1 MTSKILPVIETVPL
15 KSGSQDYE
23 NLRTS
28 ILEEF
33 ASTVPQD
40 LRLPK
45 DLIDNPAKNVTNI
58 PRTCGILTEQELDI
72 TENYDATALAA
83 AIASKKFTSVAVVTA
98 FAKRAIVAH
107 QLTCCLTQWFMEK
120 AVLTAQ
126 RYDDYL
132 EETGRTVGP
141 LHGVPISI
149 KEHMP
154 IKDQWSNVGFLNTR
168 VYDRDDCQM
177 TDILRK
183 AGAVFYCK
191 TNQPQAIMHLET
203 TSPWGRTLNPHNINL
218 SSGGSTGGEAALIA
232 LRGSVLGVGTD
243 IGGSVRGPAG
253 FCGIYGYK
261 TTSYMFPQK
270 GFLPAGFAAELN
282 VLCSAGPMCTS
293 LRDVDLMMSVISGSQ
308 PWLKDPRLVPIPWAG
323 KMTEKK
329 PLKLGIMMNDGVIT
343 PQPPVTRALEW
354 AVSKL
359 RSKGFDVRPFQ
370 PYGAK
375 EAMEGIRRAYWPD
388 GGKAVREALE
398 AKQEPMHDLT
408 RWILKDAEG
417 PGLDTAGILKLRL
430 ARDDFRCRFAEHWE
444 LQDVDFVVCPVFIGP
459 ACSHETSFYWNYT
472 AFWNYV
478 DYPGITIPTPI
489 KAGTKGSEDYPAD
502 SVTLSEDEEHVRRLW
517 AEGDFE
523 GAPINLQ
530 VVGRKYHDNDLFE
543 AVTEIDKA
551 INSS

>member
-1 MTSKILPVIETVPL
+1 MTSKLLPVVQTVPL
-15 KSGSQDYE
+15 KSGSQAYE
-23 NLRTS
+23 DLRAS

-33 ASTVPQD
+33 ASTVPQE
-40 LRLPK
+40 LRLQQN
-45 DLIDNPAKNVTNI
+45 LIENPPKNVTSI
-58 PRTCGILTEQELDI
+58 PRSCGILNEEEIDI
-72 TENYDATALAA
+72 TENYDAVALAI

-98 FAKRAIVAH
+98 FCKRAIIAH

-126 RYDDYL
+126 LYDDYL
-132 EETGRTVGP
+132 AETGKTVGP
-141 LHGVPISI
+141 LHGVPVSI

-154 IKDQWSNVGFLNTR
+154 IKNQWSSVGFLATR
-168 VYDRDDCQM
+168 TFDTDDCHM
-177 TDILRK
+177 TAILRK

-203 TSPWGRTLNPHNINL
+203 TSPWGRTLNPHNISL
-218 SSGGSTGGEAALIA
+218 SAGGSTGGEAALIT

-261 TTSYMFPQK
+261 TTSYMFPQR
-270 GFLPAGFAAELN
+270 GFLPEGFAAELN

-293 LRDVDLMMSVISGSQ
+293 LRDVDLMMSVISASR
-308 PWLKDPRLVPIPWAG
+308 PWLMDPRLVPIPWRSRLAG
-323 KMTEKK
+323 PE
-329 PLKLGIMMNDGVIT
+329 PLRIGFMMNDGAIM

-354 AVSKL
+354 AVSEL
-359 RSKGFDVRPFQ
+359 RAKGFDVKPFQ
-370 PYGAK
+370 PYGAR
-375 EAMEGIRRAYWPD
+375 EAMKNIRLAYWPD
-388 GGKAVREALE
+388 GGKAVKEKLE

-417 PGLDTAGILKLRL
+417 PGLDTAGIMNLRL

-444 LQDVDFVVCPVFIGP
+444 SQNVDFVLCPVFVGP
-459 ACSHETSFYWNYT
+459 ACSHETAFYWNYT

-478 DYPGITIPTPI
+478 DYPGIVMPTPI
-489 KAGTKGSEDYPAD
+489 KASKKGSEGYPPD
-502 SVTLSEDEEHVRRLW
+502 SVPLSEEEEHVRRLW
-517 AEGDFE
+517 ADGDFE

-530 VVGRKYHDNDLFE
+530 VVGRKYHDNELFS
-543 AVTEIDKA
+543 AVNEIDKI
-551 INSS
+551 INPR